1 MGKAH
6 MHLLQTRTLGSMTWY
21 SHCGQ
26 KNLLFIVGIITK
38 KWAGYL
44 FKTRMGAGICGG
56 ACGYPSRL

>member
-1 MGKAH
+1 MLNLWEKH
-6 MHLLQTRTLGSMTWY
+6 ICIYYRLELLGIAAK
-21 SHCGQ
+21 

-56 ACGYPSRL
+56 ACEYPSRL